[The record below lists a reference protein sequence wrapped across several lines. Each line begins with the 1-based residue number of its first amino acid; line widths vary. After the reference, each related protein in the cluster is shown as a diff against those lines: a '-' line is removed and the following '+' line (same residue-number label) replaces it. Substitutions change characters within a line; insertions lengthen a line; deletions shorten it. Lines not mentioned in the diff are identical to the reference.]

1 MLPLPRYSGFITNR
15 PFWAI
20 QRLESMLNLQT
31 EDTCQE
37 FPNTKLFGMK
47 AIWEQQFETLRDVGL
62 T

>member
-20 QRLESMLNLQT
+20 QRLESMPNLQT
-31 EDTCQE
+31 EDKCQE

>member
-1 MLPLPRYSGFITNR
+1 MLPLPKYSGFITNR

-20 QRLESMLNLQT
+20 RRLESMLNLQT
-31 EDTCQE
+31 EDKCQE
-37 FPNTKLFGMK
+37 FSKTKLIGMK